1 MLLFCSSEH
10 SALRSTQGIGGAVQD
25 QLLPASGAALH
36 VSAGT
41 LPCRGCT
48 PRPGTL
54 IVYAPTHSASL
65 PSPSTTLCAGLSRAA
80 ARESEVRSMFTGREG
95 SRRRKDAAAE
105 TCIEGAGMRTCAYS
119 LANASPRGTQLVR
132 VPPLPSAAPPDL
144 RRALCQ
150 SLTQPPPW
158 SVQDRRS
165 SDLLACTRQAQR
177 WKGTIDS
184 FQEH

>member
-1 MLLFCSSEH
+1 MRTQHPKVPWGGFRMLLFCSSEH

-65 PSPSTTLCAGLSRAA
+65 PSPSTTPCAGLSRAA

-105 TCIEGAGMRTCAYS
+105 TCIEGADMRTCAYS
-119 LANASPRGTQLVR
+119 LANSSPRGTQLVR

-144 RRALCQ
+144 R
-150 SLTQPPPW
+150 
-158 SVQDRRS
+158 
-165 SDLLACTRQAQR
+165 
-177 WKGTIDS
+177 
-184 FQEH
+184 